1 MPTRTYLEQTSL
13 DELRPAAP
21 PGEDVAVLQVEDC
34 APSLWRRLYGEV
46 GAAYHWVDRLGWT
59 DAEIQAYL
67 SDPAVS
73 LWVLSVKGEVAGYF
87 ELRRHPEDEV
97 RLKPDTIETG
107 ESPDGV
113 RLKPDTTEIESPV
126 ASGFSRTFSFEIAY
140 FGLLPPYVG
149 QGLGKYLL
157 SEAAARAWTLQP
169 SRVWLH
175 TSTLDHPAALPNYLA
190 RGFSIFRV
198 EHY

>member
-1 MPTRTYLEQTSL
+1 MPTRTYLEQTNL

-97 RLKPDTIETG
+97 R
-107 ESPDGV
+107 
-113 RLKPDTTEIESPV
+113 
-126 ASGFSRTFSFEIAY
+126 TFSVEIAY